1 MRKYR
6 GTNEPCTGDVVCID
20 QTRQAFGDAIIA
32 GIDPDGTVHI
42 DRPHIASDGGTLWGT
57 SLKVERYKTT
67 LDSLVNAYMVH
78 TTDSTTANEKI
89 DNRNRF
95 PERTPAG
102 RR

>member
-20 QTRQAFGDAIIA
+20 QTPQAFGDAIIA
-32 GIDPDGTVHI
+32 GIDPDGTVHLA
-42 DRPHIASDGGTLWGT
+42 RPHIASDGGTLWGT
-57 SLKVERYKTT
+57 SLKVEEYKTS
-67 LDSLVNAYMVH
+67 LDSLVNAYRVH
-78 TTDSTTANEKI
+78 TTDQANEKI

-95 PERTPAG
+95 PERISAG